1 MGKQTLSEMMGVRF
15 NPSTYELVQK
25 VAAAQGI
32 GGCNFVRLAVKRELA
47 ELGVITDAEI
57 LLVLGKGKKRGKK

>member
-1 MGKQTLSEMMGVRF
+1 MMGVRF
-15 NPSTYELVQK
+15 DPSTYDLLQK

-32 GGCNFVRLAVKRELA
+32 GGCNFVRWAVKRALA

>member
-1 MGKQTLSEMMGVRF
+1 MSKLALTEMMGIRLD
-15 NPSTYELVQK
+15 PSTYELVQK

-32 GGCNFVRLAVKRELA
+32 GGCDFVRWAVKRELA
-47 ELGVITDAEI
+47 ELGVISDAEI